1 MDYTNFVKNYYRMVI
16 NKLNNFST
24 YKGTFANLNYAPNI
38 PSGEIYSVNMNFDAL
53 PEFEVNINSNV
64 HNFENYLQYICDNTP
79 ELSIVALGREGLKMF
94 FEKYILSEEDD
105 NKAIDKIDLTT
116 SISLEYLKKSG
127 IIE

>member
-24 YKGTFANLNYAPNI
+24 YKGTFTNLNYAPNI

>member
-16 NKLNNFST
+16 NKLNNSST

-38 PSGEIYSVNMNFDAL
+38 PSSEIYSVNMNFDAL

-79 ELSIVALGREGLKMF
+79 ELSVVALGKEGLKMF
-94 FEKYILSEEDD
+94 FEKFILNEEDD

>member
-79 ELSIVALGREGLKMF
+79 ELSVVALGREGLKMF

>member
-24 YKGTFANLNYAPNI
+24 YKGTFANLNYEPNI
-38 PSGEIYSVNMNFDAL
+38 PSSEIYSVNMNFDAL

-79 ELSIVALGREGLKMF
+79 ELSVVALGKEGLKMF

>member
-38 PSGEIYSVNMNFDAL
+38 PSSEIYSVNMNFDAL

-79 ELSIVALGREGLKMF
+79 ELSVVALGKEGLKMF
-94 FEKYILSEEDD
+94 FEKFILNEEDD

>member
-38 PSGEIYSVNMNFDAL
+38 PSSEIYSVNMNFDAL

-79 ELSIVALGREGLKMF
+79 ELSVVALGKEGLKMF

-105 NKAIDKIDLTT
+105 NKAIDKIDLIT
-116 SISLEYLKKSG
+116 SISLEYLQKSG

>member
-38 PSGEIYSVNMNFDAL
+38 PSSEIYSVNMNFDAL

-79 ELSIVALGREGLKMF
+79 ELSVVALGKEGLKMF

>member
-38 PSGEIYSVNMNFDAL
+38 PSSEIYSVNMNFDAL

-79 ELSIVALGREGLKMF
+79 ELSVVALGKEGLKMF

-116 SISLEYLKKSG
+116 SISLEYLQKSG

>member
-38 PSGEIYSVNMNFDAL
+38 PSSEIYSVNVNFDAL

-79 ELSIVALGREGLKMF
+79 ELSVVALGKEGLKMF

>member
-38 PSGEIYSVNMNFDAL
+38 PSSEIYSVNMNFDAL

-79 ELSIVALGREGLKMF
+79 ELTVVALGKEGLKMF
-94 FEKYILSEEDD
+94 FEKYILNEEDD

-116 SISLEYLKKSG
+116 SISLEYLEKSG

>member
-1 MDYTNFVKNYYRMVI
+1 MDYTNFVKNYYRMAI

-38 PSGEIYSVNMNFDAL
+38 PSSEIYSVNMNFDAL

-79 ELSIVALGREGLKMF
+79 ELSVVALGKEGLKMF

>member
-1 MDYTNFVKNYYRMVI
+1 MDYTNFVKNYYRMAI

-38 PSGEIYSVNMNFDAL
+38 PSSEIYSVNMNFDAL

-79 ELSIVALGREGLKMF
+79 ELTVVALGKEGLKMF
-94 FEKYILSEEDD
+94 FEKFILNKEDD

-116 SISLEYLKKSG
+116 SISLEYLEKSG

>member
-38 PSGEIYSVNMNFDAL
+38 PSSEIYSVNMNFDAL

-79 ELSIVALGREGLKMF
+79 ELSAVALGKEGLKMF

-116 SISLEYLKKSG
+116 SISLEYLEKSG